1 LACRDDG
8 AWQLS
13 ALEPIVVADDGEW
26 RQASSAMT
34 PAVQKAVDAALVGDA
49 FDAEAERAARDGG
62 WR

>member
-34 PAVQKAVDAALVGDA
+34 PAVQTAVDAALVGDA